1 MTIDTSNSEAQIF
14 KKDGSPFRFMV
25 VDDSEFIRRS
35 LKIVVRLMK
44 GEVVGEA
51 EDGLQAIE
59 VYKKTRPDI
68 VTLDIV
74 MPNMTGVEAV
84 KHLVSIDPNA
94 TIIMISSLG
103 YQDKVK
109 EAIVN
114 GAKYFIVKPF
124 KPIDAALMIKKVI
137 SKTFRGKI
145 Q

>member
-1 MTIDTSNSEAQIF
+1 MEASEDVKIQ
-14 KKDGSPFRFMV
+14 KKDGTPFRFLL
-25 VDDSEFIRRS
+25 VDDSEFIRKS
-35 LKIVVRLMK
+35 LKVVVKLLE

-51 EDGLQAIE
+51 QDGLEAIE
-59 VYKKTRPDI
+59 AYKKYRPDV

-84 KHLVSIDPNA
+84 KHLVKLDPNA
-94 TIIMISSLG
+94 KVIMVSSLG

-124 KPIDAALMIKKVI
+124 KPMEAAKTIKKVI
-137 SKTFRGKI
+137 MKVCKDMV
-145 Q
+145 

>member
-1 MTIDTSNSEAQIF
+1 MEASEDVKIQ
-14 KKDGSPFRFMV
+14 KRDGTAFRFLL
-25 VDDSEFIRRS
+25 VDDSEFIRKS
-35 LKIVVRLMK
+35 LKVVVKLLE

-51 EDGLQAIE
+51 QDGLEAIE
-59 VYKKTRPDI
+59 AYKKFRPDV

-84 KHLVSIDPNA
+84 KHLVKLDPNA
-94 TIIMISSLG
+94 KVIMVSSLG

-124 KPIDAALMIKKVI
+124 KPMDAAKTIKKVI
-137 SKTFRGKI
+137 MKVCKDMV
-145 Q
+145 

>member
-1 MTIDTSNSEAQIF
+1 MGVEAKEDVHIL
-14 KKDGSPFRFMV
+14 KKDGSPFRFLV
-25 VDDSEFIRRS
+25 VDDSDFIRRS
-35 LKIVVRLMK
+35 LKVVVKLLK

-51 EDGLQAIE
+51 KDGKEAIE
-59 VYKKTRPDI
+59 VYKRTRPDI

-84 KHLVSIDPNA
+84 KHLVKLDPDA
-94 TIIMISSLG
+94 KVIMVSSLG

-124 KPIDAALMIKKVI
+124 KPMDAAKTIRKVI
-137 SKTFRGKI
+137 MKVCKKMI
-145 Q
+145 

>member
-1 MTIDTSNSEAQIF
+1 MEASEDVKIQ
-14 KKDGSPFRFMV
+14 KRDGTPFRFLL
-25 VDDSEFIRRS
+25 VDDSEFIRKS
-35 LKIVVRLMK
+35 LKVVVKLLE

-51 EDGLQAIE
+51 QDGLEAIE
-59 VYKKTRPDI
+59 AYKKYRPDV

-84 KHLVSIDPNA
+84 KHLVKLDPNA
-94 TIIMISSLG
+94 KVIMVSSLG

-124 KPIDAALMIKKVI
+124 KPMEAAKTIKKVI
-137 SKTFRGKI
+137 MKVCKDMV
-145 Q
+145 

>member
-1 MTIDTSNSEAQIF
+1 MSVGQSKEDVRIV
-14 KKDGSPFRFMV
+14 KRDGSPFKFLV

-35 LKIVVRLMK
+35 LKVVVKLLN

-51 EDGLQAIE
+51 QDGLEAIE
-59 VYKKTRPDI
+59 MYKKTRPDI

-84 KHLVSIDPNA
+84 KHLVKLDPNA
-94 TIIMISSLG
+94 KVIMVSSLG

-109 EAIVN
+109 EAIMN

-124 KPIDAALMIKKVI
+124 KPMAAAQTIKKVI
-137 SKTFRGKI
+137 MKVCKDKI
-145 Q
+145 

>member
-1 MTIDTSNSEAQIF
+1 MAIDASKEDARIL
-14 KKDGSPFRFMV
+14 KRDGSPFRFLV

-35 LKIVVRLMK
+35 MKVVVKLLN

-51 EDGLQAIE
+51 KDGLEAIE
-59 VYKKTRPDI
+59 MYKRTRPDI

-84 KHLVSIDPNA
+84 KHLVKLDPNA
-94 TIIMISSLG
+94 KVIMVSSLG

-124 KPIDAALMIKKVI
+124 KPMAAAKTIKKVI
-137 SKTFRGKI
+137 MKVCKSLL
-145 Q
+145 